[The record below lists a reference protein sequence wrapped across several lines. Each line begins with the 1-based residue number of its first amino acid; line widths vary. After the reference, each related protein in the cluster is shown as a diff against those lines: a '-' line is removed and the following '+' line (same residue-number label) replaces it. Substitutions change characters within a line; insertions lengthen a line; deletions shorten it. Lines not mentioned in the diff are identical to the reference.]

1 MIEGDLPGR
10 VIYLSFIELSGRYNA
25 LPSISLHHHFRIVSL
40 ATMPY
45 WGYRM
50 VVTMVRLQERL
61 VKIKP
66 RFEIISVVKV
76 KARTR
81 PSTTEAL
88 IVA

>member
-1 MIEGDLPGR
+1 
-10 VIYLSFIELSGRYNA
+10 
-25 LPSISLHHHFRIVSL
+25 
-40 ATMPY
+40 MPY